1 MSKRWLLG
9 LLAGLLLYLGLSLW
23 FGLSSLTA
31 SLAARFPA
39 ARRKHPARKRR
50 AEAELGP
57 ELERAVHLEDNPLHE
72 SGGEDGAHGGIDNHS
87 QVIFLQRS
95 PQIRPFHEVSK

>member
-31 SLAARFPA
+31 SLARLAWWWWLLAPATVAMGHGLLFGRWQAYLAQLGRQARGWPSW
-39 ARRKHPARKRR
+39 AR
-50 AEAELGP
+50 
-57 ELERAVHLEDNPLHE
+57 
-72 SGGEDGAHGGIDNHS
+72 
-87 QVIFLQRS
+87 
-95 PQIRPFHEVSK
+95 